1 MFVSLYFMFAL
12 WVMLCAFDCCGRCLV
27 DVVQVHIAH
36 MRCPGTRPHLR
47 GERTDK
53 GQMLGQMSQILF
65 QTIV

>member
-53 GQMLGQMSQILF
+53 GQMLGQM
-65 QTIV
+65 